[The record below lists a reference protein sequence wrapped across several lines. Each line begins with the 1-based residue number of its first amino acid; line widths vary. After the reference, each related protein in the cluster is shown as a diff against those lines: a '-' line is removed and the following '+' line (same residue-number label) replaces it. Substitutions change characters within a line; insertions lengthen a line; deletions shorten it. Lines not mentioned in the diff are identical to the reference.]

1 MNKQTEMSGGQMEK
15 GDSWKEEDMM
25 VNWQVKMKGE
35 DAKDRTTLSFQ
46 MYNHLRS
53 NNSLQ

>member
-1 MNKQTEMSGGQMEK
+1 MKK

-25 VNWQVKMKGE
+25 VNWQVKKKGE

-53 NNSLQ
+53 NNPLQ